1 MKKFAT
7 LTLVLLFLSCGK
19 NEEVKP
25 LRQDI
30 QELVFASGQLEWDD
44 SYNVIAQT
52 DGVLGKVVFE
62 VGQPVTKGMIIASID
77 NKVNEVNAESAQEQL
92 VISNQN
98 VTANAPALLQLEQ
111 NIQFAQSK
119 YLQDKKQAERYE
131 RLQQNNIG
139 SKVEYENAQLA
150 AKNSLANLKA
160 LQKQYDVLKQQA
172 QQQLIASR
180 AQLKSNKVLQGYNSV
195 VVAESGTV
203 VKKFKNQGDYVKKGD
218 IIATIG
224 NQQKVEAVLNVDENS
239 IGKIKLGQTVY
250 VKLNTEKSKVY
261 NGKVTEILSA
271 FDVQSQSFICK
282 VTFNEPLAQSLFG
295 TQLEANIL
303 VAEKKN
309 ALLIPR
315 NYMGFGNKVNVKG
328 KEENVI
334 LKTGII
340 STDYVEVLDGLSET
354 DVLLPLKP

>member
-239 IGKIKLGQTVY
+239 IGKIKLGLSVY

>member
-150 AKNSLANLKA
+150 AKNSLTNLKA

-328 KEENVI
+328 KDENVI
-334 LKTGII
+334 LKIGII

>member
-195 VVAESGTV
+195 IVAESGTV

>member
-150 AKNSLANLKA
+150 AKNSLTNLKA